1 MDDYDLVPTMH
12 AFVARIVNKKQNN
25 NNNNINNKS
34 FYQ

>member
-25 NNNNINNKS
+25 NINNKS